1 MSVTTQA
8 FTYAINHI
16 ESLMKQAVAETK
28 KAISEKGY
36 SEDDYFV
43 ISLELAPS
51 DFTPNVSVE
60 SDKLEAICYN
70 PNIEAIFVDLGS
82 KFLSWENPTESDIK
96 AFKDMLIIKL
106 EQAEKYDT
114 LAERLAEQSQTRNI
128 VITDEDLEQPTLAF
142 LEKHSIDPD
151 TLVEALADNTPFDVG
166 GLFRDANI
174 RYFRGFLDQPF
185 KHLAT
190 PNGDRRLLLNTIF
203 KSKGIHFS
211 FEATEQ
217 ASDEPTSDD
226 CCVIPNIPILTLPI
240 DDTITWADMGS
251 IALESNGSET
261 GGTSHVNE
269 RLENFLER
277 IGAMPDD
284 RSTEP
289 SLFVKLFINY
299 SLSTNGI
306 KPVFTNVASCQ
317 QTVKNHI
324 RSTVRNL
331 INVYNVNR
339 MGDDKTTTIFMTK
352 DGDFTT
358 PLDDK
363 EPYSLAVAIETPNGS
378 KQCSTI
384 NLNNIMQ
391 DLIPEP
397 KILDALANA
406 IEKALIDAWS
416 HDMAQFNPVANYISE
431 CVDDGTLK
439 APKQQSALEALTEDQ
454 LYFRDK
460 AQQLKDAF
468 KNQPW
473 RD

>member
-16 ESLMKQAVAETK
+16 ESLMVQAAAETK

-43 ISLELAPS
+43 ISLELTDLGYNTRTLYEGDNLDTIS
-51 DFTPNVSVE
+51 YHSNVV
-60 SDKLEAICYN
+60 
-70 PNIEAIFVDLGS
+70 AIFVDEAS

-114 LAERLAEQSQTRNI
+114 LADSLAEQSQTRNI
-128 VITDEDLEQPTLAF
+128 VITDEDLEQSTLAF
-142 LEKHSIDPD
+142 LEKHNIGPD
-151 TLVEALADNTPFDVG
+151 TFVEALADSTPFDVG

-174 RYFRGFLDQPF
+174 RYFKGFMEQPF

-190 PNGDRRLLLNTIF
+190 PNGDRSLLLNDIF
-203 KSKGIHFS
+203 ESKGIRFS
-211 FEATEQ
+211 FEAPEQ
-217 ASDEPTSDD
+217 VSDEPTSDD

-251 IALESNGSET
+251 IALDDNDLET
-261 GGTSHVNE
+261 DGPSHANE
-269 RLENFLER
+269 RLKNFLEEL
-277 IGAMPDD
+277 GAMPED

-289 SLFVKLFINY
+289 SLFAKLFINY
-299 SLSTNGI
+299 SLSANGI
-306 KPVFTNVASCQ
+306 KPVFTNTASCQ

-391 DLIPEP
+391 GVIPEP
-397 KILDALANA
+397 KTLDALTNA
-406 IEKALIDAWS
+406 IEKALIEAWS

-431 CVDDGTLK
+431 CVDDGSLK
-439 APKQQSALEALTEDQ
+439 APKRQNTLEALTEDQ
-454 LYFRDK
+454 LYFRGK
-460 AQQLKDAF
+460 AQQLKYAF

-473 RD
+473 RH

>member
-1 MSVTTQA
+1 MSVTSQA

-16 ESLMKQAVAETK
+16 ESLMKLAAAETK
-28 KAISEKGY
+28 KAIDNSSYG
-36 SEDDYFV
+36 DRDYFV
-43 ISLELAPS
+43 ISLELTESGFQSRVGIESNDLENIAYY
-51 DFTPNVSVE
+51 PN
-60 SDKLEAICYN
+60 CT
-70 PNIEAIFVDLGS
+70 AIFVDQGF
-82 KFLSWENPTESDIK
+82 KFLSWEKPTENDIE
-96 AFKDMLIIKL
+96 AFKDMLVIKL

-114 LAERLAEQSQTRNI
+114 LADRLAEQSQTRNI
-128 VITDEDLEQPTLAF
+128 GITDEDLEQSTLAF

-190 PNGDRRLLLNTIF
+190 PNGDRSLLLNTIF

-363 EPYSLAVAIETPNGS
+363 DPYLLAVAIETPNGS
-378 KQCSTI
+378 KQCSAI

-468 KNQPW
+468 NNQPW

>member
-1 MSVTTQA
+1 MSVTSQA
-8 FTYAINHI
+8 LTHAINHI
-16 ESLMKQAVAETK
+16 ESLMKLAAAETK
-28 KAISEKGY
+28 KTIDNSSYG
-36 SEDDYFV
+36 DRDYFV
-43 ISLELAPS
+43 ISLELTESGFQSRVGIESNDLENIAYY
-51 DFTPNVSVE
+51 PN
-60 SDKLEAICYN
+60 CT
-70 PNIEAIFVDLGS
+70 AIFVDQGF
-82 KFLSWENPTESDIK
+82 KFLSWEKPTENDIE
-96 AFKDMLIIKL
+96 AFKDMLVIKL

-114 LAERLAEQSQTRNI
+114 LADRLAEQSQTRNI
-128 VITDEDLEQPTLAF
+128 VITDEDLEQSTLAF

-151 TLVEALADNTPFDVG
+151 TVVETLADNTPFDVG

-190 PNGDRRLLLNTIF
+190 PNGDRSLLLNTIF

-277 IGAMPDD
+277 IGAIPDD

-391 DLIPEP
+391 GVIPEP

-454 LYFRDK
+454 LYFRGK
-460 AQQLKDAF
+460 VQQLKYAF

-473 RD
+473 RH

>member
-1 MSVTTQA
+1 MSVTSQA

-16 ESLMKQAVAETK
+16 ESLMKLAAAETK
-28 KAISEKGY
+28 KAIDNSSYG
-36 SEDDYFV
+36 DRDYFV
-43 ISLELAPS
+43 ISLELTESGFQSRVGIESNDLENIAYY
-51 DFTPNVSVE
+51 PN
-60 SDKLEAICYN
+60 CT
-70 PNIEAIFVDLGS
+70 AIFVDQGF
-82 KFLSWENPTESDIK
+82 KFLSWEKPTENDIE
-96 AFKDMLIIKL
+96 AFKDMLVIKL

-114 LAERLAEQSQTRNI
+114 LADRLAEQSQTRNI
-128 VITDEDLEQPTLAF
+128 VITDEDLEQSTLAF

-190 PNGDRRLLLNTIF
+190 PNGDRSLLLNDIF
-203 KSKGIHFS
+203 ESKGIHFS
-211 FEATEQ
+211 FEAPEQ
-217 ASDEPTSDD
+217 VSDEPTSDD

-269 RLENFLER
+269 RLKNFLER

>member
-16 ESLMKQAVAETK
+16 ESLMKQAAAETK
-28 KAISEKGY
+28 KTIDNSAFDES
-36 SEDDYFV
+36 DYFV
-43 ISLELAPS
+43 ITLELTPS
-51 DFTPNVSVE
+51 GFTPNISIE
-60 SDKLEAICYN
+60 SDRFEAMCYH
-70 PNIEAIFVDLGS
+70 PNVVAIFVDQGS
-82 KFLSWENPTESDIK
+82 KFLSWENPTKDDIK
-96 AFKDMLIIKL
+96 AFKDMLVIKL

-114 LAERLAEQSQTRNI
+114 LAERLAKQSQPRNI
-128 VITDEDLEQPTLAF
+128 VITDEDLEQSTLAF

-151 TLVEALADNTPFDVG
+151 TVVETLADNTPFDVD

-174 RYFRGFLDQPF
+174 RYFRGFLEQPF
-185 KHLAT
+185 KHLAM
-190 PNGDRRLLLNTIF
+190 PNGDRSLLLNTIF

-226 CCVIPNIPILTLPI
+226 NATPTDTVSVWPI
-240 DDTITWADMGS
+240 DKPITWADTKT
-251 IALESNGSET
+251 IVLRDNDSET
-261 GGTSHVNE
+261 GGPAYADET
-269 RLENFLER
+269 LAAFLET
-277 IGAMPDD
+277 INAMPED

-289 SLFVKLFINY
+289 SLFAKLFINY

-352 DGDFTT
+352 DGNFTT

-363 EPYSLAVAIETPNGS
+363 DPYLLAVTIETPNGS

-391 DLIPEP
+391 DLIAEP

-431 CVDDGTLK
+431 CVDSGSLK

-468 KNQPW
+468 ENQPW
-473 RD
+473 RN

>member
-1 MSVTTQA
+1 MSVTSQA
-8 FTYAINHI
+8 LTHAINHI
-16 ESLMKQAVAETK
+16 ESLMKQAATETK
-28 KAISEKGY
+28 KAIDNSAFDEN
-36 SEDDYFV
+36 DYFV
-43 ISLELAPS
+43 ITLELTPLGFTS
-51 DFTPNVSVE
+51 DVSIE
-60 SDKLEAICYN
+60 SDKFEVMCYH
-70 PNIEAIFVDLGS
+70 PNVVAIFVDLGS
-82 KFLSWENPTESDIK
+82 KFLSWENPTESDIE
-96 AFKDMLIIKL
+96 AFKDMLVIKL
-106 EQAEKYDT
+106 EQTEKYDT
-114 LAERLAEQSQTRNI
+114 LADRLAEQSQTRNI
-128 VITDEDLEQPTLAF
+128 VITDEDLEQSTLAF

-151 TLVEALADNTPFDVG
+151 TVVETLADNTPFDVG

-190 PNGDRRLLLNTIF
+190 PNGDRSLLLNTIF

-277 IGAMPDD
+277 IGAIPDD

-391 DLIPEP
+391 GVIPEP

-468 KNQPW
+468 NNQPW

>member
-16 ESLMKQAVAETK
+16 ESLMKQADTETK

-36 SEDDYFV
+36 GEDDYFV
-43 ISLELAPS
+43 ISLELTDAGYKTHTLYEGDNLDTIS
-51 DFTPNVSVE
+51 YHPNVT
-60 SDKLEAICYN
+60 
-70 PNIEAIFVDLGS
+70 AIFVDEAS

-96 AFKDMLIIKL
+96 AFKDMLVIKL

-114 LAERLAEQSQTRNI
+114 LAERLAEQPQTRNI
-128 VITDEDLEQPTLAF
+128 IITNEDLEQSTLAF
-142 LEKHSIDPD
+142 LKKHDINPD
-151 TLVEALADNTPFDVG
+151 TFVETLADRTPFDVG
-166 GLFRDANI
+166 GLFREANI
-174 RYFRGFLDQPF
+174 RYFQGFLDQAF

-190 PNGDRRLLLNTIF
+190 PNGDRSLLLNNIF
-203 KSKGIHFS
+203 ESKNIHFS
-211 FEATEQ
+211 FEAPEQ

-226 CCVIPNIPILTLPI
+226 CCIIPNLPILTLPI

-251 IALESNGSET
+251 ITLEDNGLET
-261 GGTSHVNE
+261 GGLSHANE
-269 RLENFLER
+269 TLAAFLET
-277 IGAMPDD
+277 INAMPED

-289 SLFVKLFINY
+289 SLFTKLFINY
-299 SLSTNGI
+299 GLSTNGI

-331 INVYNVNR
+331 MNIYNVNH
-339 MGDDKTTTIFMTK
+339 MGDDKTTIIFMTK

-363 EPYSLAVAIETPNGS
+363 EPYMLAVTIETPNGS

-391 DLIPEP
+391 DVIPEP
-397 KILDALANA
+397 KTLDALTNA
-406 IEKALIDAWS
+406 IEKALIEAWS
-416 HDMAQFNPVANYISE
+416 QDMAQFNPVANYISE
-431 CVDDGTLK
+431 CVDDGSLK
-439 APKQQSALEALTEDQ
+439 APKQQNTLEALTEDQ
-454 LYFRDK
+454 LYFHNK
-460 AQQLKDAF
+460 AQQLNDAF

-473 RD
+473 KN

>member
-1 MSVTTQA
+1 MSVTSQA
-8 FTYAINHI
+8 LTHAINHI
-16 ESLMKQAVAETK
+16 ESLMKQVAAETK
-28 KAISEKGY
+28 KTIDNSSYG
-36 SEDDYFV
+36 DRDYFV
-43 ISLELAPS
+43 ISLELTESGFQSRVGIESNDLENIAYY
-51 DFTPNVSVE
+51 PN
-60 SDKLEAICYN
+60 CT
-70 PNIEAIFVDLGS
+70 AIFVDQGF
-82 KFLSWENPTESDIK
+82 KFLSWEKPTENDIE
-96 AFKDMLIIKL
+96 AFKDMLVIKL

-114 LAERLAEQSQTRNI
+114 LADRLAEPLQTRNI
-128 VITDEDLEQPTLAF
+128 SITDEDLAQSTLAF
-142 LEKHSIDPD
+142 LEKHGIDSE
-151 TLVEALADNTPFDVG
+151 TFVETLADNLSFNKDSI
-166 GLFRDANI
+166 FKEANV
-174 RYFRGFLDQPF
+174 RYFRGFIEQPF

-190 PNGDRRLLLNTIF
+190 ASSDDGRLMLNDVF
-203 KSKGIHFS
+203 ESKGIHFS
-211 FEATEQ
+211 FEAL
-217 ASDEPTSDD
+217 EPMSDD

-363 EPYSLAVAIETPNGS
+363 EPYLLAVAIETPNGS
-378 KQCSTI
+378 KQCSAI

>member
-1 MSVTTQA
+1 MSVTSQA

-16 ESLMKQAVAETK
+16 ESLMKQAAAETK

-36 SEDDYFV
+36 SEDDYFI
-43 ISLELAPS
+43 ISLELTDHGYKTHTLYEVDNLDTIS
-51 DFTPNVSVE
+51 YHPNVT
-60 SDKLEAICYN
+60 
-70 PNIEAIFVDLGS
+70 AIFVDEAS
-82 KFLSWENPTESDIK
+82 KFLSWENPTENDIE
-96 AFKDMLIIKL
+96 AFKDMLVIKL

-114 LAERLAEQSQTRNI
+114 LADRLAEQSQTRNI
-128 VITDEDLEQPTLAF
+128 VITDEDLGQSTLAF
-142 LEKHSIDPD
+142 LEKHNIDPD
-151 TLVEALADNTPFDVG
+151 TFVEVLADSTPFDVG

-174 RYFRGFLDQPF
+174 RYFKGFMEQPF

-190 PNGDRRLLLNTIF
+190 PNGDRSLLLNDIF
-203 KSKGIHFS
+203 ESKGIHFS
-211 FEATEQ
+211 FEAPEQ
-217 ASDEPTSDD
+217 VSNEPTSDD

-251 IALESNGSET
+251 IALEGNGSET
-261 GGTSHVNE
+261 GGPAHANE
-269 RLENFLER
+269 TLAAFLET
-277 IGAMPDD
+277 INAMPED

-289 SLFVKLFINY
+289 SLFAKLFINY

-306 KPVFTNVASCQ
+306 KPVFTNAASCQ

-331 INVYNVNR
+331 INIYNVNR
-339 MGDDKTTTIFMTK
+339 MGDDKTTTIFITK

-363 EPYSLAVAIETPNGS
+363 EPHLLAVAIETSNGS
-378 KQCSTI
+378 KQCSAI

-391 DLIPEP
+391 DLIAEP
-397 KILDALANA
+397 NILDALAEA

-416 HDMAQFNPVANYISE
+416 HDMTQFNPVTNYISE
-431 CVDDGTLK
+431 CVDDGSLK
-439 APKQQSALEALTEDQ
+439 APKRQSSLAALTEDQ
-454 LYFRDK
+454 LYFRNK

-468 KNQPW
+468 ENQPW

>member
-1 MSVTTQA
+1 MSVTSQA
-8 FTYAINHI
+8 LTHAINHI
-16 ESLMKQAVAETK
+16 ESLMKQVAAETK
-28 KAISEKGY
+28 KTIDNSSYG
-36 SEDDYFV
+36 DRDYFV
-43 ISLELAPS
+43 ISLELTESGFQSRVGIESNDLENIAYY
-51 DFTPNVSVE
+51 PN
-60 SDKLEAICYN
+60 CT
-70 PNIEAIFVDLGS
+70 AIFVDQGF
-82 KFLSWENPTESDIK
+82 KFLSWEKPTENDIE
-96 AFKDMLIIKL
+96 AFKDMLVIKL

-114 LAERLAEQSQTRNI
+114 LADRLAEQSQTRNI
-128 VITDEDLEQPTLAF
+128 VITDEDLEQSTLAF
-142 LEKHSIDPD
+142 LEKHNIDPD
-151 TLVEALADNTPFDVG
+151 TFVEVLADNTPFDVG

-174 RYFRGFLDQPF
+174 SYFKGFMEQPF

-190 PNGDRRLLLNTIF
+190 PNGDRSLLLNTIF

-226 CCVIPNIPILTLPI
+226 YCVIPNIPILTLPI
-240 DDTITWADMGS
+240 DDTIAWADMGS
-251 IALESNGSET
+251 IALEGNGSET
-261 GGTSHVNE
+261 GGPAHANE
-269 RLENFLER
+269 TLAAFLET
-277 IGAMPDD
+277 INAMPED

-289 SLFVKLFINY
+289 SLFAKLFINY

-306 KPVFTNVASCQ
+306 KPVFTNTATCQ

-331 INVYNVNR
+331 INVYDVNR

-352 DGDFTT
+352 DGNFTT

-363 EPYSLAVAIETPNGS
+363 EPYLLAVAIETPNGS
-378 KQCSTI
+378 KQCSAI

-391 DLIPEP
+391 DLIAKPN
-397 KILDALANA
+397 ILDALAEA

-416 HDMAQFNPVANYISE
+416 QDMAQFNPVANYISE
-431 CVDDGTLK
+431 CVDDGSLK
-439 APKQQSALEALTEDQ
+439 APKRQNTLEALTEDQ
-454 LYFRDK
+454 LYFRGK

>member
-1 MSVTTQA
+1 MSVTSQA
-8 FTYAINHI
+8 LTHAINHI
-16 ESLMKQAVAETK
+16 ESLMKLAAAETK
-28 KAISEKGY
+28 KAIDNSSYG
-36 SEDDYFV
+36 DRDYFV
-43 ISLELAPS
+43 ISLELTESGFQSRVGIESNDLENIAYY
-51 DFTPNVSVE
+51 PN
-60 SDKLEAICYN
+60 CT
-70 PNIEAIFVDLGS
+70 AIFVDEAS

-114 LAERLAEQSQTRNI
+114 LADRLAEQSQTRNI
-128 VITDEDLEQPTLAF
+128 VITDEDLEQSTLAF

-151 TLVEALADNTPFDVG
+151 TLVETLADNTPFDVG

-190 PNGDRRLLLNTIF
+190 PNGDRSLLLNTIF

-211 FEATEQ
+211 FEAPEQ
-217 ASDEPTSDD
+217 VSDEPTSDD

-391 DLIPEP
+391 GVIPEP

-468 KNQPW
+468 NNQPW

>member
-8 FTYAINHI
+8 FTYAISHI
-16 ESLMKQAVAETK
+16 ESLMKQAAAETK
-28 KAISEKGY
+28 KDIDNSAFDES
-36 SEDDYFV
+36 DYFV
-43 ISLELAPS
+43 ISLELTPS
-51 DFTPNVSVE
+51 GFKSDISIESDRFEAMCYHPNVT
-60 SDKLEAICYN
+60 
-70 PNIEAIFVDLGS
+70 AIFVDEAS
-82 KFLSWENPTESDIK
+82 KFLSWENPTADDIK

-106 EQAEKYDT
+106 AQAEKYDT

-142 LEKHSIDPD
+142 LERHGIDPE
-151 TLVEALADNTPFDVG
+151 TFIEALADSTPFDVG

-174 RYFRGFLDQPF
+174 RYFKGFLDQPF

-190 PNGDRRLLLNTIF
+190 PNGDRSLLLNDIF
-203 KSKGIHFS
+203 ESKGIHFS
-211 FEATEQ
+211 FEAPKQ
-217 ASDEPTSDD
+217 VSDEPTDNVTTTS
-226 CCVIPNIPILTLPI
+226 LMATLSI
-240 DDTITWADMGS
+240 DTKPITWAETKNIILTD
-251 IALESNGSET
+251 NDSET
-261 GGTSHVNE
+261 GGPSHADE
-269 RLENFLER
+269 TLDNFLEE
-277 IGAMPDD
+277 IGAMPEDQ
-284 RSTEP
+284 STAP
-289 SLFVKLFINY
+289 SIIAKLFINY
-299 SLSTNGI
+299 SLSANGI
-306 KPVFTNVASCQ
+306 KPVFTDTTSYQ

-324 RSTVRNL
+324 RGTVRNL

-339 MGDDKTTTIFMTK
+339 RGDDKTTTIFMTK

-363 EPYSLAVAIETPNGS
+363 EPYLLAVAIETPNGS

-391 DLIPEP
+391 DVIPEP
-397 KILDALANA
+397 KTLDALAEA

-431 CVDDGTLK
+431 CVDNGSLK
-439 APKQQSALEALTEDQ
+439 APKQQSALKALTEDQ
-454 LYFRDK
+454 LYFHNK

-473 RD
+473 RH

>member
-16 ESLMKQAVAETK
+16 ESLMVQAAAETK

-43 ISLELAPS
+43 ISLELTDLGYNARTLYEGDNLDTIS
-51 DFTPNVSVE
+51 YHSNVV
-60 SDKLEAICYN
+60 
-70 PNIEAIFVDLGS
+70 AIFVDEAS
-82 KFLSWENPTESDIK
+82 KILSWENPTESDIK

-114 LAERLAEQSQTRNI
+114 LADSLAEQSQTQSI
-128 VITDEDLEQPTLAF
+128 AITDEDLEQSTLAF
-142 LEKHSIDPD
+142 LEKHGIDPE
-151 TLVEALADNTPFDVG
+151 TFVEALADSTPFDVG

-174 RYFRGFLDQPF
+174 RYFKGFMEQPF

-190 PNGDRRLLLNTIF
+190 PNGDRSLLLNDIF
-203 KSKGIHFS
+203 ESKGIHFS
-211 FEATEQ
+211 FEAPEQ
-217 ASDEPTSDD
+217 ASDEPTNNVTTTS
-226 CCVIPNIPILTLPI
+226 LMATLSI
-240 DDTITWADMGS
+240 DTKPITWAETKNIILTD
-251 IALESNGSET
+251 NDSEA
-261 GGTSHVNE
+261 GGPSHANE
-269 RLENFLER
+269 TLGDFLEE
-277 IGAMPDD
+277 IGAMPEDQ
-284 RSTEP
+284 STEP
-289 SLFVKLFINY
+289 SIIAKLFINY
-299 SLSTNGI
+299 SLSANGI
-306 KPVFTNVASCQ
+306 KPVFTDTTSYQ
-317 QTVKNHI
+317 HTIKNHI

-331 INVYNVNR
+331 INIYNINR

-363 EPYSLAVAIETPNGS
+363 EPYLLAVAIETPNGS

-391 DLIPEP
+391 GIIPEP
-397 KILDALANA
+397 KTLDALSEAV
-406 IEKALIDAWS
+406 EKALIDTWS
-416 HDMAQFNPVANYISE
+416 QDMAQFNPVANYISE
-431 CVDDGTLK
+431 CVDDGSLK
-439 APKQQSALEALTEDQ
+439 APKRQITSEALTEDQ
-454 LYFRDK
+454 RYFHNK

-473 RD
+473 NH